1 LSRGSEEAREGPHES
16 QRMLASLMS
25 NLPGVAFR
33 CLNDHDWTNLF
44 MSEGCYD
51 LTGYQAA
58 DLVGNA
64 RLSFDQLIHPAD
76 RERVW
81 QEIQTA
87 LADERRYKIRYR
99 IESADG
105 VVKWVWEQGRG
116 IYDDDDH
123 LLFIEGLTI
132 DISEQIRAEEALRES
147 EERYRRLFELE
158 SDAIILVDSES
169 GRILEANP
177 AATTLYGYSRDEW
190 LAMKYPE
197 MSAEPDESRKAVNER
212 RTQVPLRW
220 HRKKDGVVFPVEVAV
235 SHFEWGGR
243 DMHVGTMRDISE
255 RKRAEAAMNEAEER
269 LRQSQKM
276 EAVGQLAGG
285 IAHDFN
291 NLLTAILGYSEM
303 ILATGLSNPDEVRAD
318 LEQIKKAAERAK
330 ALTGQILTFSRR
342 QPREPE
348 VASLN
353 ILIREFEPLLR
364 RALGED
370 VTLRC
375 VLAPDAGLVEIDPS
389 QFTQVLMN
397 LAVNARD
404 AMPDGGALTLET
416 TNAEVTDGDP
426 RAALGLQPGS
436 WFELSVSDVGVGM
449 DEATLE
455 RIFEPFFT
463 TKAPGQG
470 TGLGLAT
477 VYGIV
482 QQSGGE
488 IFVNSEPGEG
498 ATFELYFPIVDEP
511 ASHVTPCNEPKR
523 SATGEAAGEQA
534 TGSGHGETILVV
546 EDEPGV
552 RALAARILR
561 NEGYRVI
568 LACDGPQ
575 AVALAEDR
583 EISMDLLL
591 TDVVLPER
599 LQGDEVARRV
609 CAERPGLRSIFMSG
623 YPRESIVHSGRLDE
637 GINYLAKP
645 FTPDALAKRV
655 REVLDAD

>member
-33 CLNDHDWTNLF
+33 CLNDRDWTNLF

-58 DLVGNA
+58 DLIGNA

-87 LADERRYKIRYR
+87 LAGERRYKIRYR

-105 VVKWVWEQGRG
+105 VLKWVWEQGRG
-116 IYDDDDH
+116 IYDDDDR

-132 DISEQIRAEEALRES
+132 DITEQMRTEEALRES

-169 GRILEANP
+169 CRILEANP

-212 RTQVPLRW
+212 RAQVPLRW

-235 SHFEWGGR
+235 SHFEWKGR

-291 NLLTAILGYSEM
+291 NLLTAILGYSEL

-318 LEQIKKAAERAK
+318 LEQIKKAAEKAK

-389 QFTQVLMN
+389 QFTQILMN

-416 TNAEVTDGDP
+416 TNVQVTDGDP
-426 RAALGLQPGS
+426 GVALGLTPGR

-449 DEATLE
+449 DEVTLE

-488 IFVNSEPGEG
+488 ILVNSEPGKG
-498 ATFELYFPIVDEP
+498 ATFKLHFPIIDEP
-511 ASHVTPCNEPKR
+511 ASDVAPCDEPKR
-523 SATGEAAGEQA
+523 SATGEAAGKPA

-546 EDEPGV
+546 EDEPSV

-591 TDVVLPER
+591 TDVVLPGG

-609 CAERPGLRSIFMSG
+609 CAARPGLKSIFMSG

-645 FTPDALAKRV
+645 FTPDVLVKRV
-655 REVLDAD
+655 AQVLDAD